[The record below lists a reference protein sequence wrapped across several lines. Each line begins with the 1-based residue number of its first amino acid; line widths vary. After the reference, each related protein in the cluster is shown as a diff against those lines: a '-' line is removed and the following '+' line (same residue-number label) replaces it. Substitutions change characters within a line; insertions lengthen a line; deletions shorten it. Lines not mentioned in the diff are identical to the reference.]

1 MRCYSQ
7 SLEAAFLDFCAR
19 SGTRPDHALQDVD
32 YFVLH
37 TPFRNMPETAMEKLF
52 EKVLGLNAEQ
62 ARGVLAEKSFN
73 AAIDPLSRI
82 GNLYSGSLTAAL
94 AFLLDDRYRALGSG
108 IAGKKILL
116 ASYGSGSTMVVLQ
129 ARVAASAAEVIS
141 RWQLENVF
149 TSARAATF
157 EEYEAWAAG
166 PVQPEL
172 HARLMENAVVP
183 PDTFLL
189 TGIRK
194 DGYREYDFS
203 TAQGLAGRGGEKDAP
218 EDLSGTEAVPG

>member
-1 MRCYSQ
+1 
-7 SLEAAFLDFCAR
+7 
-19 SGTRPDHALQDVD
+19 
-32 YFVLH
+32 
-37 TPFRNMPETAMEKLF
+37 
-52 EKVLGLNAEQ
+52 
-62 ARGVLAEKSFN
+62 
-73 AAIDPLSRI
+73 
-82 GNLYSGSLTAAL
+82 
-94 AFLLDDRYRALGSG
+94 
-108 IAGKKILL
+108 
-116 ASYGSGSTMVVLQ
+116 MVVLQ
-129 ARVAASAAEVIS
+129 ARIAPSAAEVIS

-203 TAQGLAGRGGEKDAP
+203 TAQGLAARGEERDAP
-218 EDLSGTEAVPG
+218 GDLNGSEAVPG